1 MTKTASPI
9 EKERNLIIMLPPGM
23 DIGEKVGTHG
33 RYIKIPMAYGLN
45 VFPVLGYQLADLARN
60 ASDPSKGISVG
71 KAAINM
77 FSAVAGS
84 YNPAGGS
91 FDPRDKVQLAIA
103 VSPTIVD
110 AGIQMGAGVDS
121 FGKPTGPQ
129 KSPYDKRPDSENVSA
144 QNHGNVNHRI
154 ARWIND
160 VTGGNAAR
168 SGAIDI
174 EPGTLK
180 NMQGIVG
187 GGLGKFVGDVV
198 NLGYLG
204 VMDAPIQPRDI
215 PIYKAFY
222 GEYDAKSG
230 MSLFYERSKKAL
242 EEFDDMKSE
251 QKLGIKRDYS
261 DDEKFLQSM
270 GAYAKN
276 ISEFTGKLK
285 QQEVHVSES
294 NSTPKE
300 KDMKRRMI
308 QRQREKMAEDFNAKW
323 YEKESNL
330 KKAGS

>member
-1 MTKTASPI
+1 
-9 EKERNLIIMLPPGM
+9 
-23 DIGEKVGTHG
+23 
-33 RYIKIPMAYGLN
+33 
-45 VFPVLGYQLADLARN
+45 
-60 ASDPSKGISVG
+60 
-71 KAAINM
+71 
-77 FSAVAGS
+77 
-84 YNPAGGS
+84 
-91 FDPRDKVQLAIA
+91 
-103 VSPTIVD
+103 
-110 AGIQMGAGVDS
+110 
-121 FGKPTGPQ
+121 
-129 KSPYDKRPDSENVSA
+129 
-144 QNHGNVNHRI
+144 
-154 ARWIND
+154 
-160 VTGGNAAR
+160 
-168 SGAIDI
+168 
-174 EPGTLK
+174 
-180 NMQGIVG
+180 
-187 GGLGKFVGDVV
+187 
-198 NLGYLG
+198 
-204 VMDAPIQPRDI
+204 
-215 PIYKAFY
+215 
-222 GEYDAKSG
+222 